1 MESAEPDHA
10 KAASFGVF
18 AMDPETTLRELA
30 RHLVV
35 GQGEIADLARRAHIV
50 RALRAING
58 DLSSTLAE
66 WDGIQQR
73 WVTERLPSLIAA
85 MKLALEVYDT
95 FGPGMTRIDEPIDA
109 GIWNNKYFVWERE
122 LSPAFAKPD
131 RLD

>member
-1 MESAEPDHA
+1 MESAGHDHA

-18 AMDPETTLRELA
+18 AMDPETRLRELA
-30 RHLVV
+30 PHLVV
-35 GQGEIADLARRAHIV
+35 GESECADLSRRAHVV

-73 WVTERLPSLIAA
+73 WVIERLPSLIAA

-95 FGPGMTRIDEPIDA
+95 FGPGMTRIDDPIDA
-109 GIWNNKYFVWERE
+109 GIW
-122 LSPAFAKPD
+122 
-131 RLD
+131 